1 MRKKKVIKV
10 ITIGSLALLLIAIIL
25 HIHIEKRRRAEE
37 DNFSTEVREMTQK
50 EKEIYEENY
59 KIIAKASNSDIANE
73 INRLLFL
80 FYCNERTESMEV
92 LEALPFDK
100 IHEDYQGKRS
110 SDHYIIVILK
120 DGDVLFCETY
130 YNEIICIYEKEIG
143 GKALFFVIE

>member
-1 MRKKKVIKV
+1 MVTMKVDAMQKKKVIKG
-10 ITIGSLALLLIAIIL
+10 IIISCLALLLIAIIL
-25 HIHIEKRRRAEE
+25 HIHIEKHRRAEE

-100 IHEDYQGKRS
+100 IYRIQ
-110 SDHYIIVILK
+110 YPQ
-120 DGDVLFCETY
+120 
-130 YNEIICIYEKEIG
+130 
-143 GKALFFVIE
+143 